1 MHEQWGL
8 TGQDEYWDSLA
19 AEMLGKYRAITLGY
33 LRNYNDPIYS
43 TVEEQ
48 GKVLQ
53 SGLALTP
60 MAWAHTRNTVDW
72 AIAWALIG
80 EWASKELFP
89 PPLHGNWPKH
99 GHDGNLQE
107 AYKQRR
113 PCLVGWA
120 RAAFEQGSLPALLS
134 LPGAVETRA
143 LPGDS
148 FFQATHILMD
158 YMRPAV
164 VHGYGGAKVDLPV
177 SLPALAKFGWT
188 TLGASLLGT
197 CSCLPQWCKKDSGDS
212 VRLAPGCDVSFKV
225 APAPLTISEE
235 VYLMGLWRHLT
246 PAEAAHPSPAR
257 DWLARCNPNLS
268 PDQAYFFKFAN
279 AWSASHRDH
288 PAIKRAICQMQTP
301 KLEKLVF
308 IRFQG
313 LHPPWVKVAD
323 WEFLMPNFF
332 GSRRGKAESRKEE
345 LWCQLK
351 GSHQSV
357 L

>member
-1 MHEQWGL
+1 
-8 TGQDEYWDSLA
+8 
-19 AEMLGKYRAITLGY
+19 
-33 LRNYNDPIYS
+33 
-43 TVEEQ
+43 
-48 GKVLQ
+48 
-53 SGLALTP
+53 
-60 MAWAHTRNTVDW
+60 MAWAHTRNNR

-134 LPGAVETRA
+134 LPGAVETRV

-197 CSCLPQWCKKDSGDS
+197 CSCLPQWCRKDSGDS

-268 PDQAYFFKFAN
+268 PDQAYFQYQEISEEDRWPSSDSQMHGVQATGIIRLLREQFVRCKLLN
-279 AWSASHRDH
+279 LKSWSSFDSKDH
-288 PAIKRAICQMQTP
+288 ILR
-301 KLEKLVF
+301 
-308 IRFQG
+308 
-313 LHPPWVKVAD
+313 
-323 WEFLMPNFF
+323 
-332 GSRRGKAESRKEE
+332 GSRMQIGNSSCGTPLQWSGIARG
-345 LWCQLK
+345 LLP
-351 GSHQSV
+351 
-357 L
+357 